1 MEEGVGHLVRIQR
14 DLMMAGVSSL
24 GKVLLFAWWGSTEDA
39 FVVAKARRL
48 PLFRVEELDSA
59 SSVSFSV
66 RIFLLLLF
74 KEFFMKL
81 VGINSTKRILRP
93 TNHGNF
99 ILFI

>member
-1 MEEGVGHLVRIQR
+1 
-14 DLMMAGVSSL
+14 MMAGVSSL
-24 GKVLLFAWWGSTEDA
+24 GKVLLVAWWGSTEDA

-48 PLFRVEELDSA
+48 PLFRVEELDLG
-59 SSVSFSV
+59 SSGVTFPA
-66 RIFLLLLF
+66 RNFFLLLF

-81 VGINSTKRILRP
+81 IGINSTKRILRP